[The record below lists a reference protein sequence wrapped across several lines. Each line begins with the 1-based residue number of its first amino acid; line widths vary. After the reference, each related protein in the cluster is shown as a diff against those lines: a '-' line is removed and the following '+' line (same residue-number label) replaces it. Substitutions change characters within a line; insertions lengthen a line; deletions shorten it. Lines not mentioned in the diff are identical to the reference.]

1 MAKFLIVLLIALV
14 LEAIGVVF
22 ISRGLKQVGDIE
34 RISASEILR
43 VVRSGV
49 TNSSVLTGVFFEA
62 LFFIGLLILMSRNDV
77 SFIWPLTSLG
87 FVITTLAAKFYLHE
101 QVPSMRWAG
110 VVLIVL
116 GAGLISWT
124 EQKQRGPAGVSHT
137 QVAGGPA
144 KGAAEGSR

>member
-1 MAKFLIVLLIALV
+1 MVKFLVILLIALV

-22 ISRGLKQVGDIE
+22 ISRGLKQIGDME
-34 RISASEILR
+34 RVCYSEISR
-43 VVRSGV
+43 VVRDGI
-49 TNSSVLTGVFFEA
+49 TNGSIITGVFFEA
-62 LFFIGLLILMSRNDV
+62 LFFVGLLILMARNDV

-110 VVLIVL
+110 VLLIML

-124 EQKQRGPAGVSHT
+124 EQKHPAPAAKNTT
-137 QVAGGPA
+137 QEQSAMT
-144 KGAAEGSR
+144 SSNSSQ

>member
-1 MAKFLIVLLIALV
+1 MAKFLIILLVALV

-22 ISRGLKQVGDIE
+22 ISRGLKQIGDVE
-34 RISASEILR
+34 RITAGEILR

-49 TNSSVLTGVFFEA
+49 TNSRVLTGVFFEA
-62 LFFIGLLILMSRNDV
+62 LFFVGLLILMSRNDV

-101 QVPSMRWAG
+101 QVPLMRWAG
-110 VVLIVL
+110 VMLIVL

-124 EQKQRGPAGVSHT
+124 EQKPGDPA
-137 QVAGGPA
+137 
-144 KGAAEGSR
+144 AAERTQTADGPTKFVAPAR

>member
-1 MAKFLIVLLIALV
+1 MAKFLIILLVALV

-22 ISRGLKQVGDIE
+22 ISRGLKQIGDVE
-34 RISASEILR
+34 RVTASEILR

-49 TNSSVLTGVFFEA
+49 TNPSVLTGVFFEA
-62 LFFIGLLILMSRNDV
+62 LFFIGLLVLMARNDV

-101 QVPSMRWAG
+101 QVPLMRWAG
-110 VVLIVL
+110 VMLIVL

-124 EQKQRGPAGVSHT
+124 EQKPRDPAPIAPA
-137 QVAGGPA
+137 QVAS
-144 KGAAEGSR
+144 EGSR

>member
-1 MAKFLIVLLIALV
+1 MVKFLVILLIALV

-22 ISRGLKQVGDIE
+22 ISRGLKQIGDME
-34 RISASEILR
+34 RVCYSEICR
-43 VVRSGV
+43 VVRDGI
-49 TNSSVLTGVFFEA
+49 TNRSIITGVFFEA
-62 LFFIGLLILMSRNDV
+62 LFFVGLLVLMSQNDV

-110 VVLIVL
+110 VLLIML

-124 EQKQRGPAGVSHT
+124 EQKHPA
-137 QVAGGPA
+137 PA
-144 KGAAEGSR
+144 AKSATHDHSAVTPPNPAQ